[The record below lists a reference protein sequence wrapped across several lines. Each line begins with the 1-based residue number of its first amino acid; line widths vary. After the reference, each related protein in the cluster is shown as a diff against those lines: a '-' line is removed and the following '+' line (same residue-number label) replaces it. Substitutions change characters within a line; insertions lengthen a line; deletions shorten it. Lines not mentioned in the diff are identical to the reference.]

1 MNPRKPWHSLLPS
14 GTTRDMITL
23 RFSAGTLELL
33 GVTEALPDALGGI
46 PLLRDVRTNSYR
58 AKAHHYGSVVRALHG
73 SKLPYDD
80 QARRY
85 EELPSGLTNPRTPRP
100 FQTEALRAWLANRG
114 QGVVVLPTGA
124 GKSHLALMAIDSKR
138 RATLVVVPTL
148 DLVRQWYDLLRSAF
162 ELPVGV
168 VGGGEHQIE
177 ALTVTTY
184 DSAHLHMEH
193 FGHRFGMVV
202 FDECHHLP
210 SDAYAL
216 AAAQCLAPF
225 RLGLSATPERT
236 DGRERELDAL
246 IGPLVYR
253 KDIVEMSGSYL
264 ADYEVRTVSVEL
276 SPQEREEYEA
286 ERAIYVGFLRSA
298 GIRMS
303 SPRGWNDFILRS
315 TQSSQGQRAMKAY
328 RRQKEL
334 AVAAPAKLEELSRLL
349 FEHRTDRVLIF
360 TQDNRTAYLISKRFL
375 VPIITHQT
383 KVTERSRILQL
394 FSAGKYNAVVTSKV
408 LNEGVDVPDANV
420 AVIISGTGS
429 VREHVQRLGRILRQ
443 QEGKRATLYEVIAL
457 GTNETGTSE
466 RRREH
471 GAYKE
476 RDADR

>member
-1 MNPRKPWHSLLPS
+1 
-14 GTTRDMITL
+14 MITL
-23 RFSAGTLELL
+23 RFTLGTLELT
-33 GVTEALPDALGGI
+33 GVGVELPEALSGL
-46 PLLRDVRTNSYR
+46 PLLHDVRTSSYR

-73 SKLPYDD
+73 NKLPYDD

-85 EELPSGLTNPRTPRP
+85 EELPTGLLDARPPRP
-100 FQTEALRAWLANRG
+100 FQTEALNAWLANRG
-114 QGVVVLPTGA
+114 QGIVVLPTGA
-124 GKSHLALMAIDSKR
+124 GKSHLALMAIDAKR

-148 DLVRQWYDLLRSAF
+148 DLVRQWYDLLRKAF
-162 ELPVGV
+162 ELPVGI
-168 VGGGEHQIE
+168 VGGGEHRVE

-184 DSAHLHMEH
+184 DSAHLHMEN

-210 SDAYAL
+210 SEAYAL

-236 DGRERELDAL
+236 DGKERELDTL
-246 IGPLVYR
+246 VGPMVYR
-253 KDIVEMSGSYL
+253 KDIVDMSGRYL
-264 ADYEVRTVSVEL
+264 ADYDVHTLSVEL
-276 SPQEREEYEA
+276 SPREREEYEA
-286 ERAIYVGFLRSA
+286 ERAIYTGFLRAA

-334 AVAAPAKLEELSRLL
+334 AVAAPAKLEVLCQLL
-349 FEHRTDRVLIF
+349 NQHRNDRVLIF
-360 TQDNRTAYLISKRFL
+360 TQDNRTAYLISKQFL

-383 KVTERSRILQL
+383 KVSERSRILEL
-394 FSAGKYNAVVTSKV
+394 FSQGLYNAVVTSKV

-443 QEGKRATLYEVIAL
+443 QKGKHATLYEVIAK

>member
-1 MNPRKPWHSLLPS
+1 
-14 GTTRDMITL
+14 MITL
-23 RFSAGTLELL
+23 RFTAGTLELT
-33 GVTEALPDALGGI
+33 GVGVELPGALTEL
-46 PLLRDVRTNSYR
+46 PLLHDARTNSYR
-58 AKAHHYGSVVRALHG
+58 AKAYHYGSVVRALHG
-73 SKLPYDD
+73 NKLPYDD

-85 EELPSGLTNPRTPRP
+85 EELPTGLVEPRSPRP
-100 FQTEALRAWLANRG
+100 FQTEALNAWLANRG

-124 GKSHLALMAIDSKR
+124 GKSHLALMAIDAKR
-138 RATLVVVPTL
+138 RAALVVVPTL
-148 DLVRQWYDLLRSAF
+148 DLVRQWYDLLRKAF
-162 ELPVGV
+162 ELPVGI
-168 VGGGEHQIE
+168 VGGGEHRVE

-184 DSAHLHMEH
+184 DSAHLHMEN

-210 SDAYAL
+210 SEAYAL

-236 DGRERELDAL
+236 DGKERDLDAL
-246 IGPLVYR
+246 VGPMVYR
-253 KDIVEMSGSYL
+253 KDIVDMSGRYL
-264 ADYEVRTVSVEL
+264 ADYDVHTLSVEL
-276 SPQEREEYEA
+276 SAQEREEYEA
-286 ERAIYVGFLRSA
+286 ERAVYTGFLRAA

-315 TQSSQGQRAMKAY
+315 TQSSQGLRAMKAY

-334 AVAAPAKLEELSRLL
+334 AVAAPAKLEVLWTLL
-349 FEHRTDRVLIF
+349 DQHRNDRVLIF
-360 TQDNRTAYLISKRFL
+360 TQDNRTAYLISKQFL

-383 KVTERSRILQL
+383 KVSERSRILEL
-394 FSAGKYNAVVTSKV
+394 FSQGQYNAVVTSKV

-443 QEGKRATLYEVIAL
+443 RKDKHATLYEVIAK

-466 RRREH
+466 RRRDH